1 MRRIMDGKQN
11 SNAGIR
17 LTIVYTIF
25 KDNIRVRAN
34 VKVRV
39 GVVVLGLGSDG

>member
-1 MRRIMDGKQN
+1 MDGKQN
-11 SNAGIR
+11 SNAGIL

-39 GVVVLGLGSDG
+39 GDCRVRVRLGIGLGW

>member
-39 GVVVLGLGSDG
+39 GVVVLGLGLG

>member
-11 SNAGIR
+11 SNAGIL

-34 VKVRV
+34 VKVRF
-39 GVVVLGLGSDG
+39 GVVVLGLGLG